1 MKKETLHTDSVIN
14 NLSVNAHLDIK
25 LEGWAASAVLITFC
39 LSGVAI
45 YGLKVWSD
53 TAVKCA

>member
-1 MKKETLHTDSVIN
+1 MKKETLHTGNVVN

-53 TAVKCA
+53 AAVKCA

>member
-25 LEGWAASAVLITFC
+25 LEGWAASAVLITFAYQ
-39 LSGVAI
+39 G
-45 YGLKVWSD
+45 
-53 TAVKCA
+53 

>member
-53 TAVKCA
+53 TAV